1 MSETNEQYRERLA
14 AYVEGKNPVAVQRQT
29 AANLARLIE
38 GLPLQQLTSRPS
50 PEKWS
55 IVEILAHL
63 AEDEIATSWRY
74 RQMVEHDGE
83 RLTGFDQN
91 LWAELGKYVTWSA
104 DEAVELFRLLR
115 EANLRMLGGL
125 SPEQLRR
132 SGEHAERG
140 RLTVEELARHMAA
153 HDLNHLEQIERLLE
167 EQRWQDVRQTDENHK
182 SLSLART
189 TSASGEP
196 LDLRELTRLLERTPL
211 VLGQLILALPD
222 RAVGYHPGSEKWCIK
237 QVVGHLTEED
247 KRDFVGRIERM
258 LREPGQRLEV
268 NDQNRVA
275 RERHDC
281 DKSVRELLD
290 EFASVRENSLEFLK
304 QLGAADLECQG
315 IHPKIGSVSVREL
328 LHEWVYHDLNHTKQ
342 VEANAQRFL
351 WDYLGNMQG
360 FYFL

>member
-1 MSETNEQYRERLA
+1 
-14 AYVEGKNPVAVQRQT
+14 
-29 AANLARLIE
+29 
-38 GLPLQQLTSRPS
+38 
-50 PEKWS
+50 
-55 IVEILAHL
+55 
-63 AEDEIATSWRY
+63 
-74 RQMVEHDGE
+74 
-83 RLTGFDQN
+83 
-91 LWAELGKYVTWSA
+91 
-104 DEAVELFRLLR
+104 
-115 EANLRMLGGL
+115 
-125 SPEQLRR
+125 
-132 SGEHAERG
+132 
-140 RLTVEELARHMAA
+140 MAA

-189 TSASGEP
+189 TSAYGEP
-196 LDLRELTRLLERTPL
+196 LDLRELASAGANASCIRPTH
-211 VLGQLILALPD
+211 LGIA
-222 RAVGYHPGSEKWCIK
+222 RPGRWISSGFGKWCIK

-315 IHPKIGSVSVREL
+315 IHPKIGSSFRSRATARVGLPRPESYETGRSKRSTL
-328 LHEWVYHDLNHTKQ
+328 LVGL
-342 VEANAQRFL
+342 
-351 WDYLGNMQG
+351 LGQHARLLLLVIRLRDG
-360 FYFL
+360 EIQY